1 MNPRGRSRGLPFLVG
16 ALAALVVI
24 ATMPMGVA
32 RADVAFRK
40 KKAAPTDSSGAEAA
54 APTGGEVEGGA
65 ATEGGDAPAAPPP
78 KTEYVPQAE
87 DKDRPRDRELE
98 KQQAD
103 AMLLAKQQ
111 QEAEKN
117 KPPAWYT
124 KWQAWALIGGGLV
137 VLGAIGYG
145 AFKLDHNINGGD
157 VRMCNPDFTSCFGA
171 GH

>member
-1 MNPRGRSRGLPFLVG
+1 MNPRGRSRGLPLLVG

-24 ATMPMGVA
+24 ATMPAGVA

-40 KKAAPTDSSGAEAA
+40 KKAAPTDTSGAEAA
-54 APTGGEVEGGA
+54 APTGGEVEGA
-65 ATEGGDAPAAPPP
+65 PTEGGDAPAAPPP

-98 KQQAD
+98 KAQAE
-103 AMLLAKQQ
+103 AVLQAKQQ
-111 QEAEKN
+111 AEAEKN

-124 KWQAWALIGGGLV
+124 KWQAWALIGGGIV
-137 VLGAIGYG
+137 VLGAVIYG
-145 AFKLDHNINGGD
+145 GIKLNHDINGGD
-157 VRMCNPDFTSCFGA
+157 VRACNPDFTGRCFGA